1 MIYEIIAVAGVLFV
15 VGALAYVAW
24 SVVRSMK

>member
-1 MIYEIIAVAGVLFV
+1 MIYEIIAIAAVVFVAGT
-15 VGALAYVAW
+15 VGYVAW